1 MEKECS
7 QKNVH
12 KDLEN
17 ELIIVE
23 EESESESESD
33 IADSCYENDSDSH
46 AVTSRSIMRAEIN
59 TLDGTN
65 RMCVTYFYYLY
76 TSNYSSDHDKFCSL

>member
-33 IADSCYENDSDSH
+33 IADSC
-46 AVTSRSIMRAEIN
+46 
-59 TLDGTN
+59 
-65 RMCVTYFYYLY
+65 
-76 TSNYSSDHDKFCSL
+76 